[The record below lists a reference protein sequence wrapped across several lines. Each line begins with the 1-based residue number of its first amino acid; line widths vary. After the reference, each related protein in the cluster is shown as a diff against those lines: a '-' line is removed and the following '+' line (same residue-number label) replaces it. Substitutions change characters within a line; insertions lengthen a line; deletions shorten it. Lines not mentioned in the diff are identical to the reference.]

1 MLLNHMVNFDH
12 ILHTYAQHPL
22 TTGIRNHFIDGQ
34 GLTEHQSSLLFNNG
48 SITLILINA
57 LS

>member
-1 MLLNHMVNFDH
+1 MVNFDH

-22 TTGIRNHFIDGQ
+22 TTVIRNHFIDGQ
-34 GLTEHQSSLLFNNG
+34 GLTEHQSSLLFNKG